1 MFWPYIWLCCRA
13 VRSLLEAGDQ
23 FVQRAAGLHMDHAVS
38 SLLLKITCLL
48 GIVMLVPKVER
59 ISTQIWNTQF
69 VKIPSIIACSEQ
81 SGFRAPNLETN
92 PETCLLQQCH
102 FHPFPTFK
110 SSKSGTSKNSPKKS
124 LGNPITSATS
134 KGQRESPIHGDR
146 NPLHDQRLQ
155 KLPPPFR
162 IQKLPIVPD
171 LNGILLT
178 IQGDRVQTRDLRCVC
193 HFLREMDRWR
203 VGLMG
208 KQKTTRKNTQISHK
222 NLTLSKSH

>member
-1 MFWPYIWLCCRA
+1 MCFWTFWD
-13 VRSLLEAGDQ
+13 VD
-23 FVQRAAGLHMDHAVS
+23 
-38 SLLLKITCLL
+38 LLKNSKTPSRLEKRLWTTKKCC
-48 GIVMLVPKVER
+48 PPQNCHK
-59 ISTQIWNTQF
+59 NTTF
-69 VKIPSIIACSEQ
+69 AKGPAVKSSCQ
-81 SGFRAPNLETN
+81 
-92 PETCLLQQCH
+92 
-102 FHPFPTFK
+102 TFK

-222 NLTLSKSH
+222 NLTLSKSHWVS